1 MNKLLLDSNIII
13 GVVKGRF
20 LVSQL
25 EKPSLIV
32 SEITRLE
39 IFGYHKLQVQEEKH
53 LQQFFRNI
61 DCLSVSKIIINQAI
75 KFRRQKSMSV
85 GDAIIAATAIVYDLP
100 LSTANSKDFKHIE
113 NLELINPL
121 AV

>member
-20 LVSQL
+20 SVSQL

-39 IFGYHKLQVQEEKH
+39 IFGYHKLQLQEEK
-53 LQQFFRNI
+53 LLDKFFRNI
-61 DCLSVSKIIINQAI
+61 DCLPISKIIINQAI
-75 KFRRQKSMSV
+75 KFRKQKSMSV
-85 GDAIIAATAIVYDLP
+85 GDSIIAATASVYELP
-100 LSTANSKDFKHIE
+100 IATANIKDFKH
-113 NLELINPL
+113 LEYIALISPL
-121 AV
+121 EI